1 MRLLCISNG
10 HGEDGIAWQIAC
22 ALRDR
27 PTNFELAALP
37 LVGEG
42 SAYRQAGLPIISDV
56 QMMPSGGFVYMDAGQ
71 LWRDLRGGLL
81 DLTWRQWQS
90 LRLWARSPSYP
101 SVILAV
107 GDIVPLLFAWA
118 SGLPYVFVGTAKS
131 EYYLRDQAGAFLRSH
146 RFEGWSGSVYLPWE
160 RWLMGQSRCRAV
172 FPRDTLTAQVLCR
185 WLPERVFDCGN
196 PMMDGLQDDL
206 PDCPFPTET
215 EPLRVLLLPGS
226 RVPEVLGNWQRIITA
241 IDLWLISVPDRVV
254 TFQAAIAPGLDL
266 KPLETC
272 LRASGWQRQ
281 DDHQIEA
288 GLAFTRGK
296 ATLEIATNRFWSW
309 ARAAHFAIA
318 TAGTATEQV
327 VGLGKPAITIS
338 GHGPQFTPAFAEAQT
353 RLLGSLSVRWAREP
367 AEVPGLIAA
376 LLSDP
381 TAWKALIQNGR
392 QRLGEPGAAN
402 RIADCVIRVLGELA
416 EG

>member
-10 HGEDGIAWQIAC
+10 HGEDGIAWQIAR
-22 ALRDR
+22 ALQDR

-146 RFEGWSGSVYLPWE
+146 RF
-160 RWLMGQSRCRAV
+160 AV
-172 FPRDTLTAQVLCR
+172 P
-185 WLPERVFDCGN
+185 
-196 PMMDGLQDDL
+196 
-206 PDCPFPTET
+206 
-215 EPLRVLLLPGS
+215 LPG
-226 RVPEVLGNWQRIITA
+226 RVSARYVNGSSAVSLVA
-241 IDLWLISVPDRVV
+241 
-254 TFQAAIAPGLDL
+254 
-266 KPLETC
+266 
-272 LRASGWQRQ
+272 RAS
-281 DDHQIEA
+281 
-288 GLAFTRGK
+288 F
-296 ATLEIATNRFWSW
+296 
-309 ARAAHFAIA
+309 
-318 TAGTATEQV
+318 
-327 VGLGKPAITIS
+327 
-338 GHGPQFTPAFAEAQT
+338 
-353 RLLGSLSVRWAREP
+353 
-367 AEVPGLIAA
+367 
-376 LLSDP
+376 
-381 TAWKALIQNGR
+381 
-392 QRLGEPGAAN
+392 
-402 RIADCVIRVLGELA
+402 
-416 EG
+416 